1 MAESRLV
8 PCNLLAW
15 PAIRDLLPDQKLL
28 VYHMWVTCPSAAG
41 CCLLDYAG
49 FQGALSITANAVEDA
64 VMEFERRGL
73 VEYDRATG
81 EVFILAW
88 FRWHKFD
95 TATRRRLLEDA
106 LKKVESPRLKTM
118 ILEKSMAYALRKGKE
133 REDKSSLSR
142 EAGGAGCSLGE
153 GDEDEGEEVGVPPPV
168 PPKTGPAGAQ
178 ESQGARKGMSP
189 SNPTREETG
198 RVQRPQGVRKGMS
211 PPQPPKRESK
221 AASGGRSLGEGV
233 EVTVEGI
240 CYQHGNVRDMEALTQ
255 IRAYAPELVQQAV
268 VRAAGAD
275 DRGRAWPAKT
285 LRILKGGTGAEAPVD
300 VMARVLAAMEGDAP
314 GGSPARV
321 VDLDEGDWRTECA

>member
-15 PAIRDLLPDQKLL
+15 PRVRDLLPDQKLI
-28 VYHMWVTCPSAAG
+28 VYHLWVTCHQVSG
-41 CCLLDYAG
+41 CQLLDLAA
-49 FQGALSITANAVEDA
+49 FQGGLSITAPAIRDA
-64 VMEFERRGL
+64 LSEFARRDL
-73 VEYDRATG
+73 IEMDEETG
-81 EVFILAW
+81 EVFVADW
-88 FRWHKFD
+88 YRFHKFE
-95 TATRRRLLEDA
+95 APSRRRLAEDSIRRIQ
-106 LKKVESPRLKTM
+106 SPRLRA
-118 ILEKSMAYALRKGKE
+118 IVEKSMAYALRKGKE

-178 ESQGARKGMSP
+178 ES
-189 SNPTREETG
+189 
-198 RVQRPQGVRKGMS
+198 QGVRKGMS